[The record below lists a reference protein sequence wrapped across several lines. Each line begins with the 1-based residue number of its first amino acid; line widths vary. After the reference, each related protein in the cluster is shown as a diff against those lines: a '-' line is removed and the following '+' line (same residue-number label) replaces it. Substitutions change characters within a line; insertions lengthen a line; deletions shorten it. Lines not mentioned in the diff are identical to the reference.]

1 MPSPNGK
8 IWVLMVDDN
17 EEHVELCKE
26 SLPAEEFDVD
36 AAGTGTEALQML
48 EANFYDIVVLDYS
61 LPDFSGL
68 ELLKRIKVRGFNVP
82 TVFVSASND
91 PDLSMRALK
100 AGACDYIVKT
110 FRYYANLRSRL
121 MENIDACSTRRR

>member
-17 EEHVELCKE
+17 PEHIELCKE
-26 SLPAEEFDVD
+26 SLPADEFEVEV
-36 AAGTGTEALQML
+36 AMTGGEAMRKL
-48 EANFYDIVVLDYS
+48 EANFYDIVVLDYT
-61 LPDFSGL
+61 LPDFTGL
-68 ELLKRIKVRGFNVP
+68 ELLKRIKGKGYDLP
-82 TVFVSASND
+82 IVFVSASND
-91 PDLSMRALK
+91 ADLSVRALK

-121 MENIDACSTRRR
+121 LENIDACSVRKH